1 MRKSWKSWNAAKEA
15 CFLWVL
21 QRLLRRERLYLWVW
35 SYTQIYLQLF
45 PLVFC
50 LCLIR
55 EFLSLLCSTAQTT
68 LTNITLYPLLS
79 LFRPSCNFF
88 SPFNCSF
95 HKNSSPEWGDL
106 YRKSSLVRSNR
117 ALPFISKV
125 LLSIGLRENSFSAH
139 LSHCA
144 TSSLLQ

>member
-1 MRKSWKSWNAAKEA
+1 MEKSCKPWNAAKEP
-15 CFLWVL
+15 CFLWVQWRVL
-21 QRLLRRERLYLWVW
+21 IRDMLHLWIW
-35 SYTQIYLQLF
+35 SYTQIYLQSSL
-45 PLVFC
+45 LS
-50 LCLIR
+50 
-55 EFLSLLCSTAQTT
+55 FLSLPRIRVSV
-68 LTNITLYPLLS
+68 PSLLHCPAHPNKHDS
-79 LFRPSCNFF
+79 VSSFVCCRPSCSFF